1 MTPRAACVRKALAFV
16 TALLV
21 SLFVARVRAAPLS
34 EATIVHVGIDRDVL
48 VLATPEGIWLA
59 PRSGPTQRVVTFDG
73 NEERSP
79 GRVACVTRARG
90 GRVLAYL
97 TPNEGALR
105 VRFDDEERAPSLR
118 PGQVNAVAV
127 ASDGVVAAARR
138 RFVER
143 YDPSTERVDVVQLPS
158 PFLADR
164 IAYAPDDTL
173 YLAGSDLEK
182 SALVAVRDGVASKIA
197 TFETRVTHLW
207 PSKTAIWVVDG
218 EGALLRVDA
227 VSHAITRY
235 APRVGKIV
243 DVAGATT
250 ASGDVIAVVGEVAA
264 IFDGAAF
271 VYPKGAIHE
280 AHGVVLDPVDA
291 SLYVIARD
299 RKLVRV
305 PVEHP
310 RLAVRR
316 GEPKPRAVP
325 QAATDKHGPID
336 DKAGADGHRA
346 TVPTVRLGYG
356 VGFTPA
362 EKEATT
368 EFDAMAG
375 LRIGVRFEDE
385 PALHLWPEIGYSAS
399 AGGNYVAAGA
409 ALQYGNYAVTAGPSL
424 RALYGADQGGEG
436 SGGVRTS
443 LHVAFVSG
451 LLQLEAGHQA
461 MFQRGAVRHDTRAL
475 ASIDLFTA
483 GGVLFY
489 LGVPVACVAG
499 VVLTRL

>member
-1 MTPRAACVRKALAFV
+1 MAKTI
-16 TALLV
+16 ALLTAMVV
-21 SLFVARVRAAPLS
+21 SFFVARAQAFPLS
-34 EATIVHVGIDRDVL
+34 EATVTQIGLDRDVL

-59 PRSGPTQRVVTFDG
+59 PRSGPTQRVVTFAG
-73 NEERSP
+73 NEGRIP
-79 GRVACVTRARG
+79 GGVACATRALG

-97 TPNEGALR
+97 TPDERTLR
-105 VRFDDEERAPSLR
+105 VRIDDEARTPALR
-118 PGQVNAVAV
+118 PGQVEAVAV

-143 YDPSTERVDVVQLPS
+143 YDPMTERVDIVQLPS

-164 IAYAPDDTL
+164 IAYGPDDTL
-173 YLAGSDLEK
+173 YLVGNDLEK
-182 SALVAVRDGVASKIA
+182 SALVAVRGGVATKVA
-197 TFETRVTHLW
+197 TFETRVTNLW
-207 PSKTAIWVVDG
+207 ASKTAVWLVDT

-227 VSHAITRY
+227 ISHAIARHE
-235 APRVGKIV
+235 PHVGKRV
-243 DVAGATT
+243 DLAGVTT
-250 ASGDVIAVVGEVAA
+250 PSGDVIAIVGEVAA
-264 IFDGAAF
+264 LFDGTSF
-271 VYPKGAIHE
+271 VYPKGAIKE
-280 AHGVVLDPVDA
+280 AHGVVLDAVDA
-291 SLYVIARD
+291 SLYVIAQD

-305 PVEHP
+305 PFDHPKLSAREGEATP
-310 RLAVRR
+310 RLVPVA
-316 GEPKPRAVP
+316 PK
-325 QAATDKHGPID
+325 DKQGPLD
-336 DKAGADGHRA
+336 DAPGAKDERI

-368 EFDAMAG
+368 EFDAMVG
-375 LRIGVRFEDE
+375 LRIGVRFQDE
-385 PALHLWPEIGYSAS
+385 PTLHLWPEVGYSAS

-436 SGGVRTS
+436 SGGIRSS

-461 MFQRGAVRHDTRAL
+461 MFQRGEVRHDTRAL
-475 ASIDLFTA
+475 ASVDLFTA

-489 LGVPVACVAG
+489 LGVPVACIAG